1 MSDKI
6 VISGYYGFSNA
17 GDEAMLSS
25 LIASL
30 KRTSPQGE
38 ITVIS
43 GNPARTKRNHGVY
56 AVHRFNPY
64 AVIRA
69 IKHCTMVI
77 SGGGSLLQN
86 VTSSRSLYYYLAI
99 MEIALYFHKPLM
111 LYGQGIGPINGE
123 AARRA
128 VASTVSRATSIT
140 VRDEESK
147 HTLTELG
154 VNAEDIEVTADAVLS
169 VPVPDT
175 RAGERILASYGVQK
189 GEKIIALAFRDW
201 EGDKDWKRSLAEGA
215 DILADKYGCRVVF
228 IPMQYAADVY
238 TAESIAKIMHSSP
251 VVLTDEYR
259 TEEFM
264 SLIACANL
272 VIANRLHA
280 LIFAAV
286 TGVPVTAVSYDP
298 KIDGFM
304 AHIGAKVCCT
314 MESLTT
320 EILTQAAGYMLEQGG
335 FSEDVCRRI
344 QELRTLSDKNNSLV
358 SRILRTCRV

>member
-1 MSDKI
+1 M
-6 VISGYYGFSNA
+6 
-17 GDEAMLSS
+17 
-25 LIASL
+25 
-30 KRTSPQGE
+30 
-38 ITVIS
+38 
-43 GNPARTKRNHGVY
+43 
-56 AVHRFNPY
+56 
-64 AVIRA
+64 
-69 IKHCTMVI
+69 
-77 SGGGSLLQN
+77 
-86 VTSSRSLYYYLAI
+86 
-99 MEIALYFHKPLM
+99 
-111 LYGQGIGPINGE
+111 
-123 AARRA
+123 
-128 VASTVSRATSIT
+128 
-140 VRDEESK
+140 
-147 HTLTELG
+147 TELG

-280 LIFAAV
+280 LVFAAV

-314 MESLTT
+314 METLTT
-320 EILTQAAGYMLEQGG
+320 EILTQAAGCMLEQGG

-358 SRILRTCRV
+358 SRILRTGRV